1 MKVKKTVFYILMFL
15 PLLAVI
21 VALQLLPEQI
31 PAHFNVS
38 GQVDRWGSKYE
49 TLVFPAVTVIMGM
62 IMLVAADF
70 SSKQEGS
77 GKNNEN
83 ICIIAG
89 IFSLFIFNVMT
100 AFFLYVDF
108 TLTENLLDVSVDLN
122 SVLFAVV
129 GITMII
135 LGNCMPKLR
144 KNSLIG
150 LRTPRIMN
158 DENLWKKSQRFGG
171 ITLIVG
177 GLGVI
182 VTSVLTKAD
191 LCLCIS
197 LGIIL
202 AVTLISVIY
211 TYVIAK

>member
-1 MKVKKTVFYILMFL
+1 MI
-15 PLLAVI
+15 I
-21 VALQLLPEQI
+21 ALQLLPEQI
-31 PAHFNVS
+31 PAHFDTN

-49 TLVFPAVTVIMGM
+49 TLAFPAVTAVMG
-62 IMLVAADF
+62 IFMLVVANI
-70 SSKQEGS
+70 SSKQEGN

-108 TLTENLLDVSVDLN
+108 TLTENLLDVTVDLN

-171 ITLIVG
+171 ISLIVG

-182 VTSVLTKAD
+182 VTSVLTKSD
-191 LCLCIS
+191 LCLYIS
-197 LGIIL
+197 LGIIIV
-202 AVTLISVIY
+202 VTLISVIY
-211 TYVIAK
+211 TYAVKE